1 MKYITKKVM
10 TGFLCL
16 VFNLESPA
24 QNTSLTVSI
33 SLDEDYQTSAMLV
46 RPEQAVSPQDLVILF
61 HGSGP
66 FDMDATVPDGKG
78 GVLSANFKL
87 ISEYLAENGIS
98 SLRYNKRGVLGNGSY
113 DQVQLQ
119 KAMSLPQLVSDAE
132 QMLNY
137 ALALADVNNI
147 YLFGWSEGT
156 WVASH
161 LAAKRN
167 DDVAGIILQ
176 APPNS
181 SLVSIIRTQ
190 HIENGLPY
198 LSKII
203 DADEN
208 GALSI
213 TEILSIPPGPVQLMP
228 MFYMWDPSSSPQSP
242 VVNKYVDTDS
252 DGEINLETELRP
264 AIERTLSMMATRPPE
279 LSPVIADVMKNVPV
293 PIAILHG
300 DMDGWV
306 PLGESE
312 AIKLALQENVTLFR
326 YADLGHALSR
336 TALLSEDSFN
346 PMEIDPLSD
355 LVAWITHH

>member
-1 MKYITKKVM
+1 MKNITIRVM
-10 TGFLCL
+10 TGLLCL

-24 QNTSLTVSI
+24 QNTSLTISI
-33 SLDEDYQTSAMLV
+33 SLDEDYQTSAKLL
-46 RPEQAVSPQDLVILF
+46 RPEQTVSAQDLVILF

-66 FDMDATVPDGKG
+66 YDMDATVPDGIG

-98 SLRYNKRGVLGNGSY
+98 SLRYNKRGVLGNGNY

-132 QMLNY
+132 EMLNY
-137 ALALADVNNI
+137 ALALPDVNNI
-147 YLFGWSEGT
+147 YLFGWSEGA

-161 LAAKRN
+161 LAAKRF

-181 SLVSIIRTQ
+181 SLVSIVRSQ
-190 HIENGLPY
+190 HIDNGLPY
-198 LSKII
+198 LSEII
-203 DADEN
+203 DVDEN
-208 GALSI
+208 GALSV

-228 MFYMWDPSSSPQSP
+228 RFYMWDPSSSLQSP

-252 DGEINLETELRP
+252 NGEINLETELRP
-264 AIERTLSMMATRPPE
+264 AIERTLSMMATRPPAM
-279 LSPVIADVMKNVPV
+279 SPVIADVMKNVPV

-306 PLGESE
+306 PSDESE
-312 AIKLALQENVTLFR
+312 EIKLALQEKVTLFR
-326 YADLGHALSR
+326 YKDLGHSLSQ
-336 TALLSEDSFN
+336 TSVLSEDGFN
-346 PMEIDPLSD
+346 SMEAAPLSD
-355 LVAWITHH
+355 LVAWITHQ